1 MYRIIIMPKEAVL
14 LSISVDFLSEE
25 ELSKKK
31 MNVRVNF
38 CDNSKLIKNSYLC
51 CNDNNKNYCIIE
63 NTKVSV
69 GKAIKW

>member
-31 MNVRVNF
+31 
-38 CDNSKLIKNSYLC
+38 
-51 CNDNNKNYCIIE
+51 
-63 NTKVSV
+63 
-69 GKAIKW
+69 